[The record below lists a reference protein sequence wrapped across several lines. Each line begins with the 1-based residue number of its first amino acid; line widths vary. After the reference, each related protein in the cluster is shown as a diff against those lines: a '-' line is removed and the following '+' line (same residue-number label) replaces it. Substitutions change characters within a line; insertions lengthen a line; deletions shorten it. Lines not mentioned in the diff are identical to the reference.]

1 MAIAKVSDSLFN
13 FLSELKNNND
23 RDWFEKN
30 KTRYQAEE
38 KSLKNFF
45 TAISNGLNEFDEI
58 EKTKIFR
65 IYKDVRFS
73 KDKTPYKTNRSAN
86 WMRSGANRRG
96 SYYLQLEPGNSF
108 LASGFFEP
116 NPQDLLRFRKEFEM
130 DDTPIRKIFN
140 QPDFKK
146 EFDGFEESN
155 QVKTAPKGF
164 DKEHKA
170 IDLIRNKNF
179 FVIHYFTDK
188 EVLDDNFSE
197 EVKRLFKL
205 TIPFLNYMTEVVTTD
220 LNGVSTL

>member
-1 MAIAKVSDSLFN
+1 MINETLFT
-13 FLSELKNNND
+13 FLNELKQNNN
-23 RDWFEKN
+23 RDWFDSN
-30 KTRYQAEE
+30 KKRYQAEE
-38 KSLKNFF
+38 NALKKFF
-45 TAISNGLNEFDEI
+45 TTISDGLNEFDEI

-86 WMRSGANRRG
+86 WMRAGANRRG

-130 DDTPIRKIFN
+130 DDAPIRNIFN
-140 QPDFKK
+140 HTDFKK
-146 EFDGFEESN
+146 EFDGFEESS

-170 IDLIRNKNF
+170 IDLIKNKNF
-179 FVIHYFTDK
+179 FVIHYFSDK
-188 EVLDDNFSE
+188 EVLVSNFSE

-205 TIPFLNYMTEVVTTD
+205 TLPFLNYMTEVVTTD

>member
-1 MAIAKVSDSLFN
+1 MISESLFTLLN
-13 FLSELKNNND
+13 ELKLNNN
-23 RDWFEKN
+23 RDWFENN

-38 KSLKNFF
+38 KSLKKFF
-45 TAISNGLNEFDEI
+45 TTISDSLNEFDEI

-86 WMRSGANRRG
+86 WMRAGANRRG
-96 SYYLQLEPGNSF
+96 SYYLQIEPGNSF

-130 DDTPIRKIFN
+130 DDATIRKIFN
-140 QPDFKK
+140 QTEFKNV
-146 EFDGFEESN
+146 FDGFEASN

-170 IDLIRNKNF
+170 IDLIKNKNF
-179 FVIHYFTDK
+179 FVIHYFSDK
-188 EVLDDNFSE
+188 EVLDSNFLE

-205 TIPFLNYMTEVVTTD
+205 TLPFLNYMTEVVTTD

>member
-1 MAIAKVSDSLFN
+1 MINETLFT
-13 FLSELKNNND
+13 FLNELKQNNN
-23 RDWFEKN
+23 RDWFDKN
-30 KTRYQAEE
+30 KTRFQAEE
-38 KSLKNFF
+38 KSLKKFF
-45 TAISNGLNEFDEI
+45 SSISDGLNEFDEI

-86 WMRSGANRRG
+86 WMRAGESRRG
-96 SYYLQLEPGNSF
+96 SYYVQLEPGNTF

-130 DDTPIRKIFN
+130 DDTSIRNIFN

-155 QVKTAPKGF
+155 QVKTSPKGF
-164 DKEHKA
+164 DKDHKA
-170 IDLIRNKNF
+170 IDLIKNKNF
-179 FVIHYFTDK
+179 FVIHYFSDK
-188 EVLDDNFSE
+188 EVLDSNFTD